1 MPISRRPRPEEVE
14 HLLRNAQLR
23 DDLEP
28 HLDEALRRV
37 NVLEMPTP
45 AENEYLESMLAWE
58 RAPVE
63 PISRWFDPEMTLP
76 HPDSLDDERIHACLW
91 EVIRHLQSKRIMLD
105 FSDHLPDRDLY
116 WLIFRDILPAR
127 EKRIDSPKNYLH
139 WDCANVSGDP
149 QVWLRYYASAE
160 ERHLWQLETGG
171 RLPSSERPP
180 FPRAMPRRPLWPA
193 TR

>member
-91 EVIRHLQSKRIMLD
+91 EVIRQLQSKRIMLD

-139 WDCANVSGDP
+139 WDCANVSSDP
-149 QVWLRYYASAE
+149 RLWLRFYATDE
-160 ERHLWQLETGG
+160 DRRMWQEETGG
-171 RLPSSERPP
+171 VLPPSELPP
-180 FPRAMPRRPLWPA
+180 FPREIPRRPL
-193 TR
+193 

>member
-139 WDCANVSGDP
+139 WDCANVSSDP
-149 QVWLRYYASAE
+149 RLWLRFYATDE
-160 ERHLWQLETGG
+160 DRRMWQEQTGG
-171 RLPSSERPP
+171 VLPPSELPP
-180 FPRAMPRRPLWPA
+180 FPREIPRRPL
-193 TR
+193 